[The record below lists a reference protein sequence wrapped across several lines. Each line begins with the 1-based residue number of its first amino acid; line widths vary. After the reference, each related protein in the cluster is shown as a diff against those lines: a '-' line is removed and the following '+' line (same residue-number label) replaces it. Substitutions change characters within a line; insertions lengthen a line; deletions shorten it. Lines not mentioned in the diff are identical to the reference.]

1 MCRMITTQELQRL
14 SLPELQALFRQI
26 QSELAQSGPSSGARR
41 NALASLETIAAA
53 IRARQT
59 MRLHR

>member
-1 MCRMITTQELQRL
+1 MCRMITTQELRRL
-14 SLPELQALFRQI
+14 SLPELQALFRQV
-26 QSELAQSGPSSGARR
+26 QTELAQSELGSATRR

-59 MRLHR
+59 MRPHR